1 MSNIPLSPLAAA
13 MRKKTRALLS
23 PTLLAL
29 ALSSPL
35 LAMAQPVA
43 LDIPA
48 QSLVGALNALA
59 QQANLQLLYSPDA
72 IKNLRTPA
80 LKGNLEPTQ
89 ALNLL
94 LQNSGLTYE
103 LNGNSVTLRPVTS
116 NDAALELAPTDIN
129 ARGAIA
135 TTEDSG
141 SYTSNVAT
149 IGKGEHKLKDIPQS
163 VSIVTRKAMD
173 DQNLATLDEVL
184 EKSTGITTFQ
194 SPSGGKYVYSRGF
207 EVDTYQYD
215 GVPMDRRYYAV
226 GSSFISDTFFYDRV
240 EILRG
245 ANGLLQGTGTPSAA
259 INLVRK
265 KPKAEPFVS
274 VTASAGSWDTY
285 RQTVDAGAPLTPDG
299 SLRGRVAVG
308 HEDRDFFY
316 DDADSKKN
324 LLYGVL
330 EYDLTPNTVISVGAS
345 VEDTHAKPFFGG
357 LPRNSDGSAI
367 SASRDT
373 YTGADWNKWD
383 SKTVSYFSD
392 LTHDFNDDW
401 RLKAAAT
408 WTRETNYMLYS
419 FGRGAITAPYSN
431 GNGMLNRAYEY
442 DFENINKAADINLT
456 GKWRAFEKEHE
467 IVVGANASDLRTDDL
482 QGGQTTLGAMNLY
495 DPVSPRRPTYNELY
509 VTSNY
514 AAVTDA
520 KIQQSGIYSVLR
532 YKLLDPLTLVLGA
545 RVSNYKYEYNYD
557 PIGANARLES
567 HPRAKETGEVT
578 PYGGLI
584 YELTPEWSAY
594 VSYADIFKPQTELT
608 SDNGTL
614 KPIVGSNYE
623 LGLKGELFEG
633 RLNTSFAIFRIDQ
646 ENRAQ
651 YNYQSQ
657 CGIDE
662 ETNCYESTGK
672 VRSEGFD
679 AEISGEVATGLQLFA
694 GYTYV
699 HTEYLDV
706 IYDDEKGSTG
716 FSYTPKHMFRT
727 WAEYTLPDQFKQWT
741 VGAGGTVQSANYH
754 SNYDGMNGIDKI
766 EQAGYAVWNARVG
779 YQINK
784 NFNVSINGNNLAD
797 KKYYSTIGWL
807 NADNHYGDPRNYT
820 LTLKADF

>member
-1 MSNIPLSPLAAA
+1 MSNVPLSPLAAA
-13 MRKKTRALLS
+13 VRKKTRALLS
-23 PTLLAL
+23 PTLLTL
-29 ALSSPL
+29 ALSSH
-35 LAMAQPVA
+35 LALAQPVA

-48 QSLVGALNALA
+48 QSLIGALNALA

-72 IKNLRTPA
+72 VKNVRSPA
-80 LKGNLEPTQ
+80 LKGNLEPAD
-89 ALNLL
+89 ALNRL
-94 LQNSGLTYE
+94 LQGSGLTYE
-103 LNGNSVTLRPVTS
+103 LKGNSVTLRPASDGAT
-116 NDAALELAPTDIN
+116 LELSPTTISGQGMN
-129 ARGAIA
+129 A

-149 IGKGEHKLKDIPQS
+149 IGKGQHKLKDIPQS

-173 DQNLATLDEVL
+173 DQNLNTLSETL
-184 EKSTGITTFQ
+184 EKTTGVTTFQ

-215 GVPMDRRYYAV
+215 GVPMDRRYYAI
-226 GSSFISDTFFYDRV
+226 GSSFISDTLFYDRV
-240 EILRG
+240 EIIRG
-245 ANGLLQGTGTPSAA
+245 ANGLLQGAGSPSAA

-265 KPKAEPFVS
+265 KPKADPFVS
-274 VTASAGSWDTY
+274 ITASAGSWDTY
-285 RQTVDAGAPLTPDG
+285 RETIDAGAPLTADG
-299 SLRGRVAVG
+299 SLRGRVALG
-308 HEDRDFFY
+308 REDRNYFY
-316 DDADSKKN
+316 DEADSGKN
-324 LLYGVL
+324 LAYAVL
-330 EYDLTPNTVISVGAS
+330 EYDLTPSTVISAGAS
-345 VEDTHAKPFFGG
+345 VEDTHATPFFGG
-357 LPRNSDGSAI
+357 LPRNRDGSAI
-367 SASRDT
+367 NASRDT

-408 WTRETNYMLYS
+408 YMRETNYMLYS
-419 FGRGAITAPYSN
+419 FGRGAITNSPQS
-431 GNGMLNRAYEY
+431 GDGMSSRAYLY

-456 GKWRAFEKEHE
+456 GKFRNLGREHE
-467 IVVGANASDLRTDDL
+467 IVVGANASDLKTDDQQAGL
-482 QGGQTTLGAMNLY
+482 LNLGAINLY
-495 DPVSPRRPTYNELY
+495 NPVSPAKPTDAQLY
-509 VTSNY
+509 GTSY
-514 AAVTDA
+514 AANTHADI
-520 KIQQSGIYSVLR
+520 KQTGLYSVLR
-532 YKLLDPLTLVLGA
+532 YKLLDPLTLVAGV
-545 RVSNYKYEYNYD
+545 RSSNYEYEYNYKRLTTGVSND
-557 PIGANARLES
+557 PTK
-567 HPRAKETGEVT
+567 AKETGEVS

-594 VSYADIFKPQTELT
+594 VSYADIFKPQTEISLQ
-608 SDNGTL
+608 GTAL

-623 LGLKGELFEG
+623 LGLKGELYDG
-633 RLNTSFAIFRIDQ
+633 RLNTSFAVFRIDQ

-651 YNYQSQ
+651 YDYGACPDADIS
-657 CGIDE
+657 
-662 ETNCYESTGK
+662 NCYVSSGK

-679 AEISGEVATGLQLFA
+679 AEISGEVLTGLQLLA

-706 IYDDEKGSTG
+706 VNDDEKGSTG
-716 FSYTPKHMFRT
+716 FTYTPKHLFRT
-727 WAEYTLPDQFKQWT
+727 WAEYTLPGNLKQWS
-741 VGAGGTVQSANYH
+741 VGAGGTVQSSNYH
-754 SNYDGMNGIDKI
+754 SNYDGTGGVDKI

>member
-129 ARGAIA
+129 ARGATA

-215 GVPMDRRYYAV
+215 GVPMDRRYYAI

-245 ANGLLQGTGTPSAA
+245 ANGLLQGTGSPSAA

-265 KPKAEPFVS
+265 KPKVDPFVS
-274 VTASAGSWDTY
+274 ITASAGSWDNY
-285 RQTVDAGAPLTPDG
+285 RQTIDAGSPLTPDG
-299 SLRGRVAVG
+299 SLRGRISLG
-308 HEDRDFFY
+308 HEDRDYFY
-316 DDADSKKN
+316 DTAESKKN
-324 LLYGVL
+324 LVYGVL
-330 EYDLTPNTVISVGAS
+330 EYDLAPSTVISVGAS
-345 VEDTHAKPFFGG
+345 VEDSHATPFFGG
-357 LPRNSDGSAI
+357 LPRNRDGSAVDV
-367 SASRDT
+367 SRST

-392 LTHDFNDDW
+392 LTHDLNDDW

-408 WTRETNYMLYS
+408 YMRETNYMLYS
-419 FGRGAITAPYSN
+419 FGRGSIAAPYSA
-431 GNGMLNRAYEY
+431 GNGMSSRAYLY
-442 DFENINKAADINLT
+442 DFENTNKAADINLT
-456 GKWRAFEKEHE
+456 GKFRNLGREHE
-467 IVVGANASDLRTDDL
+467 IVIGANASDLRTDDL
-482 QGGQTTLGAMNLY
+482 QAGLLNLGPLNLY
-495 DPVSPRRPTYNELY
+495 NPVSPAKPTLDQLY
-509 VTSNY
+509 GTSYTAN
-514 AAVTDA
+514 THA
-520 KIQQSGIYSVLR
+520 KIQQTGLYSVLR
-532 YKLLDPLTLVLGA
+532 YKLLDPLTLVAGL
-545 RVSNYKYEYNYD
+545 RSSNYKYEYKRAPLGGTNGE
-557 PIGANARLES
+557 PTT
-567 HPRAKETGEVT
+567 AKETGEVS

-608 SDNGTL
+608 TDNSAL

-651 YNYQSQ
+651 YDYVA
-657 CGIDE
+657 CPDADI
-662 ETNCYESTGK
+662 TNCYQSSGK

-706 IYDDEKGSTG
+706 VNDDEKGSTG

-754 SNYDGMNGIDKI
+754 SNYDGTGGIDKI